1 MSNSMDNLKKLIK
14 DLDKMRIRPFIGY
27 GNPDAD
33 ILIIGKECAE
43 EDKERLEKFYTH
55 NFEQWAES
63 FNGHGFSYR
72 SGEEPYDFEHGNF
85 HPIYPF
91 FVQCNK
97 ICRTGMNNG
106 GTSATYYYYQR
117 LIDKIRSRELVN
129 YTKSRCIDFFKDC
142 FITELNDICRKNDT
156 GLSKTEHL
164 KIEEHIRVR
173 FDWMRKTNFFNHF
186 KIVILACG
194 PYAKKIKDDEILRK
208 DLFGNA
214 SIYYCSQLSRWD
226 KKLDEDIIPRIFKND
241 L

>member
-1 MSNSMDNLKKLIK
+1 MSNSKDKLKNLIE
-14 DLDKMRIRPFIGY
+14 DLNKMGIRPFIGY

-43 EDKERLEKFYTH
+43 EDKERQEKFYTH
-55 NFEQWAES
+55 NFEQWEES
-63 FNGHGFSYR
+63 FNGHGFNYR

-85 HPIYPF
+85 HPIYPY

-97 ICRTGMNNG
+97 IRRNGANNG

-117 LIDKIRSRELVN
+117 LIDKVRSRDIVN

-156 GLSKTEHL
+156 GLSKAEHL
-164 KIEEHIRVR
+164 EIREHIRVR
-173 FDWMRKTNFFNHF
+173 FDWMRKTNFFKQF
-186 KIVILACG
+186 KIVILACR
-194 PYAKKIKDDEILRK
+194 PYAKKIMDDELLRK

-214 SIYYCSQLSRWD
+214 KVYCCNQLSRWD
-226 KKLDEDIIPRIFKND
+226 KT
-241 L
+241 